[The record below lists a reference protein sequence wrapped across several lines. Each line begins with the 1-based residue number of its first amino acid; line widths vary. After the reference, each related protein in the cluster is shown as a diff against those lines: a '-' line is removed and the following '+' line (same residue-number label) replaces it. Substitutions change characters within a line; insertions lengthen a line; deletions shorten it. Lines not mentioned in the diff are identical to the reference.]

1 MFTTTNEENTI
12 YEIAP
17 VANAEEEF
25 YYTINDSCANGEVKL
40 IQEMDTNN
48 IFIIPNSEKG
58 VILIDVWVNGEI
70 TNSVKVP
77 YGE

>member
-1 MFTTTNEENTI
+1 M
-12 YEIAP
+12 
-17 VANAEEEF
+17 
-25 YYTINDSCANGEVKL
+25 VKL